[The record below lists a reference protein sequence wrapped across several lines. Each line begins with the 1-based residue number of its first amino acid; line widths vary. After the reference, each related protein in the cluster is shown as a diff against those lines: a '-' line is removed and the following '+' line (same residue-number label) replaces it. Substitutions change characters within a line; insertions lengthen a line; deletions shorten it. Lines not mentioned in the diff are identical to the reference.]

1 MGVNS
6 KKASKVL
13 SLDNVWLPILVGLV
27 VPLYLFSKHSSHF
40 DSTHFKELR
49 LVPFWVAI
57 FFIILRDLAFMCR
70 LRVLTQNYLSWLKC
84 FYIIV
89 LWDFSSAVTP
99 SIVGGGV
106 VVVFLLVREGIK
118 LGSAL
123 AYIMVTTIIDNC
135 FFMAIA
141 PFGYWGAYY
150 TPFSNVD
157 FMASDLGNG
166 LKIVFFI
173 GFFIVFLYTSL
184 VSFSLWIRPKF
195 LKWLLVWIC
204 TKIKFLRKWKRS
216 MIRHGNDIVLAS
228 ESLKNKSSSY
238 WGKIILFTSL
248 GILCRYVVLNSLVC
262 MCKDL
267 NFMQHIVVFSN
278 QVVLWVVM
286 LVSPTPGSSG
296 TAEFFFTE
304 LFQNLLG
311 EYLLIIEMLW
321 RILTYYLH
329 IIVGA
334 IVLSKWFKRP
344 KSNSYS

>member
-1 MGVNS
+1 MRVDS

-13 SLDNVWLPILVGLV
+13 SLNNVWLPILVGLV
-27 VPLYLFSKHSSHF
+27 VPVYLFNKHSSHL
-40 DSTHFKELR
+40 DLVHFQGLR
-49 LVPFWVAI
+49 LAPLSIASL
-57 FFIILRDLAFMCR
+57 FIILRDFAFMCR
-70 LRVLTQNYLSWLKC
+70 LRVLTQKHLSWLKC
-84 FYIIV
+84 FYIII

-99 SIVGGGV
+99 SVVGGGV
-106 VVVFLLVREGIK
+106 VAVFLLVREGIK
-118 LGSAL
+118 LGNAL

-141 PFGYWGAYY
+141 PFGYWGAYF
-150 TPFSNVD
+150 TPFTNTN
-157 FMASDLGNG
+157 FMASELGSG

-173 GFFIVFLYTSL
+173 GFFIVFIYTSL
-184 VSFSLWIRPKF
+184 VSFSLWIKPKF

-216 MIRHGNDIVLAS
+216 MIQHGNDIVLAS
-228 ESLKNKSSSY
+228 ESLKNKSKSY
-238 WGKIILFTSL
+238 WGKIILFTSA
-248 GILCRYVVLNSLVC
+248 GILSKYLVLNSLVC
-262 MCKDL
+262 MCEDL
-267 NFMQHIVVFSN
+267 SFMQHVVVFSN
-278 QVVLWVVM
+278 QIILWVVM

-311 EYLLIIEMLW
+311 DYLLIIEMLW

-334 IVLSKWFKRP
+334 IVLSKWFKRS
-344 KSNSYS
+344 KA